1 MDAALVSKFK
11 EAEISNYPEFHSYE
25 KPLEMGLWILWIAKE
40 KIGIKKLSADDIAE
54 LILDAYEIS
63 VDAKAI
69 LRAFSRAGG
78 KVHTHKEADKFYYE
92 IMKPGKDYLISLV
105 KEGTID
111 VVYFEADKRFTG
123 KRLLSKHIF
132 DSFKGDLLI
141 VDPYCGARTLDVL
154 SSLKKNRIH
163 FLTKVDNL
171 RETERGR
178 FLRDLED
185 FKSEHANVEFRN
197 YPHADLHDRYVIS
210 SDSLVILGH
219 SFKDLGSKESFAV
232 ILNQNTNKNIVDAMV
247 ENFNRRWKQ
256 ASIV

>member
-40 KIGIKKLSADDIAE
+40 KIGIKKLSVDDIAE

-123 KRLLSKHIF
+123 KGLLSKHVF
-132 DSFKGDLLI
+132 DSFKGDLLVGKKPLAVFREI
-141 VDPYCGARTLDVL
+141 AAGPGAFVG
-154 SSLKKNRIH
+154 
-163 FLTKVDNL
+163 F
-171 RETERGR
+171 
-178 FLRDLED
+178 RD
-185 FKSEHANVEFRN
+185 
-197 YPHADLHDRYVIS
+197 
-210 SDSLVILGH
+210 
-219 SFKDLGSKESFAV
+219 
-232 ILNQNTNKNIVDAMV
+232 
-247 ENFNRRWKQ
+247 
-256 ASIV
+256 